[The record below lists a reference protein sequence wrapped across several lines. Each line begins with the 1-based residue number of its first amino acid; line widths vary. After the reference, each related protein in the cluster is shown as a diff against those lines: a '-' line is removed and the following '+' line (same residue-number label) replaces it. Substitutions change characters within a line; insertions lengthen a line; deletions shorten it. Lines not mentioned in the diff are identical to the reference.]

1 MGEFLHVKEL
11 LHNITQGLLYPT
23 MIILL
28 ILIIF
33 AVGLIASIIIEAI
46 VERRHFKVAL
56 PQLMAKVNDAAWSN
70 LHDVIEQSGLLRS
83 QKNTLHKIVAYSYLP
98 QEARVALAKKLL
110 AEQEGVYW
118 RITSRTDMVAKIS
131 PMFGLM
137 GTLIPLGPGVVAM
150 GQGQVDLLSSSIEIA
165 FDTTIAG
172 LIVAAIALFIGRF
185 RKAWYEEYL
194 AAQETII
201 TSILEKA
208 SACIDAGENLGNA
221 ESAAE
226 FIATLP
232 KERRVFGRGKKVK
245 GKAVDLDGLAGEAA
259 GAADVG
265 EAAGAADENKAAG
278 AVDASKAAGKNEANK
293 NEVPSA
299 TENAGTK
306 SIKPNAEKTASAG
319 EKK

>member
-98 QEARVALAKKLL
+98 QEARIALAKKLL
-110 AEQEGVYW
+110 AEQEGAYW

-194 AAQETII
+194 AAQETIM

-208 SACIDAGENLGNA
+208 STCIEAGENLGDA

-245 GKAVDLDGLAGEAA
+245 GKAVDLDEFADEAA
-259 GAADVG
+259 GAADANKTADVVENEATGALDTG
-265 EAAGAADENKAAG
+265 ESAGATES
-278 AVDASKAAGKNEANK
+278 ASKKL
-293 NEVPSA
+293 
-299 TENAGTK
+299 T
-306 SIKPNAEKTASAG
+306 KPNAKKTASTG
-319 EKK
+319 DKNGN